1 MLDADELELLD
12 EALFWLAEELDE
24 LDDELA
30 LLDEA
35 LEDELE
41 LEDIFS
47 VFIPISGT
55 VNVELRVSPLPDI
68 LKFSILKAK
77 SSSFSSEY
85 IKFLIAI

>member
-41 LEDIFS
+41 LEDEDEA
-47 VFIPISGT
+47 VGPQ
-55 VNVELRVSPLPDI
+55 
-68 LKFSILKAK
+68 
-77 SSSFSSEY
+77 
-85 IKFLIAI
+85 